1 MISMDIAGLILII
14 GLTVFV
20 TCVVK
25 DPASWI
31 DDWDWFKQQD
41 VLGDIKHWFHAAY
54 LEFKEV
60 IK

>member
-25 DPASWI
+25 DPSSWI
-31 DDWDWFKQQD
+31 DDWDARHEVWNS
-41 VLGDIKHWFHAAY
+41 IKRWFHSAY